1 MQLWRSGE
9 SCERSHRLIVPLN
22 CYKLKMKVCLC
33 FYRNNITQLMWQG
46 KYAPPSCFCLFFNN
60 WLKRLLSKPHN
71 MIIGKCNFGG
81 AEKVKLWTITCE
93 NKRKPSRAASVTS
106 PRVLLYLDMKTCPRS
121 TCYRLK
127 FHLRRI
133 PGCWPQPGRYGHVI
147 DEIQLVCQTVY
158 CIDPFLNCHRLVH
171 NGGFPKIEALYCSL
185 NMVNST
191 QIS

>member
-46 KYAPPSCFCLFFNN
+46 KYAPPSCFCLFSNN

-93 NKRKPSRAASVTS
+93 NKENPHALQAWPVPECCSIWIWKPARDQRATGSSSISEEYQGADRSLAVMVTWS
-106 PRVLLYLDMKTCPRS
+106 MRFNLCAKLYT
-121 TCYRLK
+121 
-127 FHLRRI
+127 
-133 PGCWPQPGRYGHVI
+133 
-147 DEIQLVCQTVY
+147 
-158 CIDPFLNCHRLVH
+158 
-171 NGGFPKIEALYCSL
+171 A
-185 NMVNST
+185 
-191 QIS
+191 